1 MDQNHLIFFKRT
13 GCYKEVW
20 RRGQETAGERV
31 AGQVSTRRGEWS
43 GETSSELQ
51 TEWREQRGRESLRV
65 TTILSFFTLFLSL
78 TLSNARSRVY
88 FYIQWG
94 FTLYTQYTTNR
105 CTFKWSMVWLNHQP
119 PPPPP
124 SLLLMCVTAQC
135 SGKLIYHLS

>member
-1 MDQNHLIFFKRT
+1 MEERSGD
-13 GCYKEVW
+13 CW
-20 RRGQETAGERV
+20 RESSWTV
-31 AGQVSTRRGEWS
+31 QVTTRRGEGS

-51 TEWREQRGRESLRV
+51 TEWREQRGRESLRE

-78 TLSNARSRVY
+78 TLSNARSRIY

-119 PPPPP
+119 PPPTA
-124 SLLLMCVTAQC
+124 LVTAHVCDC
-135 SGKLIYHLS
+135 SVLRETDLPFVMIYNGT